1 MVRSLVLVWVVG
13 VIAFFVLWALLASII
28 KRISEKKN
36 KKQNKS

>member
-1 MVRSLVLVWVVG
+1 MVRSLFLVWVVG

-36 KKQNKS
+36 KKTE